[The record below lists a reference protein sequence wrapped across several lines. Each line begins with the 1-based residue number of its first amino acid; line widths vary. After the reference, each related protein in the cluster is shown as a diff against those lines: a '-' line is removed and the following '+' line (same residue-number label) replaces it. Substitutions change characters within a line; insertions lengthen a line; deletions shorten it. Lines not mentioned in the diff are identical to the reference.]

1 LHKSKHTLALRNQT
15 LIDQLS
21 AGIQRLADSS
31 NAELLVSDRLVNRLV
46 RELLATVSTTLLAS

>member
-1 LHKSKHTLALRNQT
+1 